1 MSNVKKNKKV
11 RIGKD
16 IQNYLM
22 SNNAYHSMRAGNK
35 AVGYCRTSKKRRTS
49 EINLKDQ
56 EILIRNKAKEKK
68 LKLVKVYNEG
78 VKRGAKTNRPLFTQ
92 MIEDIK
98 RDTSITT
105 IIVSSL
111 DRLSREGDD
120 IALELH
126 KLGVNVISARENT
139 DILTSDT
146 LVLTRKLLLEAK
158 MEHIKKSASTNLA
171 RKRMLL
177 NGVKT
182 AIPPFGYKNSTSR
195 DGKSAII
202 IIDKKVYNKVKRT
215 FELFS
220 QGLTIKEIMKKLRFT
235 KSDIK
240 LRQISNM
247 LRDPFYIGIIKDKS
261 LPYPVTGSHTPLISI
276 GLYKK
281 CLLRLGLL

>member
-1 MSNVKKNKKV
+1 MSNVKKVKKV
-11 RIGKD
+11 KIGKD
-16 IQNYLM
+16 IQNYLLL
-22 SNNAYHSMRAGNK
+22 NNAYHSMRKGNK
-35 AVGYCRTSKKRRTS
+35 AVGYCRTSRKRRTS
-49 EINLKDQ
+49 EINLKQQ
-56 EILIRNKAKEKK
+56 EMLIRDKGKEKK
-68 LKLVKVYNEG
+68 LTLVKVYDEG
-78 VKRGAKTNRPLFTQ
+78 VRKGAKTNRPIFAK
-92 MIEDIK
+92 MIEEIK
-98 RDTSITT
+98 RNTSITT

-111 DRLSREGDD
+111 DRLTREGDE

-126 KLGVNVISARENT
+126 KIGVNLISARENT

-146 LVLTRKLLLEAK
+146 LFLTRKLLLDAK

-202 IIDKKVYNKVKRT
+202 IIDKKVSNKVKRT

-220 QGLTIKEIMKKLRFT
+220 KGLTMKEIMKKLRFT

-240 LRQISNM
+240 LRQIANL

-261 LPYPVTGSHTPLISI
+261 LPYLVNGSHTPLIST
-276 GLYKK
+276 GLYRK
-281 CLLRLGLL
+281 CLLRLGLI